1 MTLEDAYDMWTWD
14 YANRV
19 NDSLENQAEQ
29 SGKPGSEPVSPWYG
43 GSRKAHL
50 QRFAKHYDEMANDLV
65 RKDPVL
71 ARKAS
76 LLKMGLPALTG
87 AGLATAGLLGGAM
100 AGSKY
105 YQDWL
110 PSGMAGGAAGGV
122 AGGVLGYLL
131 ARRQIRKNTQ
141 AATQRYR
148 RMVEDLLTNRLVKQI
163 SYADAVRMQKAA
175 STGCCSQK
183 SEGMN
188 YKEAIQLRKQAGFG
202 YDKDSNVPLS
212 ARAGVF
218 LGNTLGELR
227 GAQPLEPD
235 KQMDA
240 WLNAITPDKN
250 ALIKGTS
257 AVTGTAAGLASIY
270 GIDRLLRLNSWLRK
284 HELLRGI
291 LSGSLG
297 TGVGVMANNFTDNL
311 ALHAIATNALYKK

>member
-1 MTLEDAYDMWTWD
+1 
-14 YANRV
+14 
-19 NDSLENQAEQ
+19 
-29 SGKPGSEPVSPWYG
+29 
-43 GSRKAHL
+43 
-50 QRFAKHYDEMANDLV
+50 MANDLV

-141 AATQRYR
+141 AATKRYR

-175 STGCCSQK
+175 STDCCAQK
-183 SEGMN
+183 SEDMN
-188 YKEAIQLRKQAGFG
+188 YKQASETGKQVGFRYAKWG
-202 YDKDSNVPLS
+202 DAPLYGH
-212 ARAGVF
+212 AGVF
-218 LGNTLGELR
+218 LGNLIGSMR
-227 GAQPLEPD
+227 GATPLDSASAEARE
-235 KQMDA
+235 A
-240 WLNAITPDKN
+240 WNNAISQKTRDT
-250 ALIKGTS
+250 IKGL
-257 AVTGTAAGLASIY
+257 AAPVGVATGLAGAY
-270 GIDRLLRLNSWLRK
+270 GVDRLLRLNKWFKK
-284 HELLRGI
+284 HELLRGM
-291 LSGSLG
+291 LAGSAG
-297 TGVGVMANNFTDNL
+297 TGIGIAANDFASNMARY
-311 ALHAIATNALYKK
+311 AIRTNAMFRK